1 MKPHLTPVRLCVS
14 LLACLVLLTGCQLQA
29 NTPPAISQP
38 VQATDTLPTQLPA
51 ATKPPAAH
59 QADGSSAISVNI
71 LLDPA
76 LAQDTDSLKLNQSLY
91 QGLVRL
97 DASGKVQPALAESW
111 VVSDDQLDYI
121 FKLRPTAA
129 FSDGTFV
136 TPDVVAANFNR
147 WFDPQSPLRG
157 SGDYAA
163 WQRIF
168 LGFHGEKDANGR
180 PKSPVDGIQ
189 KVDLNTVL
197 VHLNRLEPNLLTY
210 LADPAFAILKPEALA
225 AGGYGVQKSTII
237 SSGSYVVSSWTDAG
251 LTLSPNPKYWDTASK
266 DDLKFTWH

>member
-1 MKPHLTPVRLCVS
+1 MKHHLTPTHLCVF
-14 LLACLVLLTGCQLQA
+14 LLAGLALLTGCQLSNDTPTATSQPGQGTDA
-29 NTPPAISQP
+29 QPTQPCVCTEPPAQ
-38 VQATDTLPTQLPA
+38 D
-51 ATKPPAAH
+51 
-59 QADGSSAISVNI
+59 DESSAISANI

-76 LAQDTDSLKLNQSLY
+76 LAQDADSLKLNQYLY

-111 VVSDDQLDYI
+111 VISDDELDYI
-121 FKLRPTAA
+121 FKLRSTAA
-129 FSDGTFV
+129 FSDGTFI

-147 WFDPQSPLRG
+147 WFDPQSQLRG
-157 SGDYAA
+157 SGAYAS

-168 LGFHGEKDANGR
+168 LGFHGEKDADGR

-210 LADPAFAILKPEALA
+210 LADPGFAILKPEALA
-225 AGGYGVQKSTII
+225 PGSYGTQKSTII
-237 SSGSYVVSSWTDAG
+237 ASGAYVVSSWTDAG
-251 LTLSPNPKYWDTASK
+251 LTLSPNPKYWDTALQG
-266 DDLKFTWH
+266 DLKFIWH